1 MTRKPWTHQVLE
13 KFLSTEGAGASA
25 GGPGGKGGRA
35 GGDGNGEAAS
45 TAVQETDGGGGGRD
59 GDSGGDSDGDRNH
72 RNDGSLGRVWD

>member
-1 MTRKPWTHQVLE
+1 MRGNRREW
-13 KFLSTEGAGASA
+13 
-25 GGPGGKGGRA
+25 
-35 GGDGNGEAAS
+35 DGNGEAAT